1 MENYMKN
8 MLEQLRSKKLFNVGA
23 MFLLLAFTFFAG
35 QNTFAQGTRGTIRGT
50 VTDPNQAVV
59 PNATVQL
66 VDVGKATVIRT
77 ATTNESGEYQFVEIE
92 PSTYNII
99 VTAANF
105 AELTINDVKVE
116 PNRNV
121 VLDAAV
127 SLSSGT
133 TQVEVTAGAE
143 LVDRE
148 SPALGTT
155 VENRRVEGLP
165 LNGRNVLNLALLQP
179 GVFPTGGALSG
190 LGIRVNGSRGTENN
204 VTIDGAANNEVAGGS
219 IIGGITR
226 PDAVQEFRLLTSNF
240 EAEFGRNTGSIIN
253 IVTKSGTNR
262 FHGNARFFYRPT
274 AYSAAGFFDNALAKS
289 STTDNR
295 QPFDR
300 KEYGFNIGG
309 PVWLPHIG
317 EGGPGFDKGKTFFF
331 ADYERRYQKLGGSAT
346 LSNLPSAAE
355 RAGNFSALL
364 ARGTPIY
371 DPRTA
376 TAANPAG
383 NPFPGNIIPTNRLSP
398 IALFYLGFLPTANA
412 AGQALAS
419 GNTIDRVQYITI
431 RGDHNFNQNNTLN
444 FTYNK
449 SESNSASDRA
459 FGGTSVPGFG
469 SSDQRNA
476 QNFVGRFTSVITP
489 KLVNTFLASYS
500 KNDQPGV
507 APVNKS
513 TPSQIGFTGN
523 FVANSAFAGP
533 PFIQFGDRN
542 FSLGNTVQGPQV
554 RVSENIQFQ
563 DALSYVVGNH
573 RFKGGFDYVKYKQG
587 QDFLF
592 INQGYLYYSSI
603 GDEGSNAIG
612 DDFACFLLADCGPTY
627 IQTGSAGRRDY
638 RQNARAGF
646 FQDNWRVT
654 DKLSLSLGLRYEYNS
669 PLTDTKNRVSYYRGV
684 PGATSPQ
691 LAAGTLGVD
700 GNRIVAAG
708 RPPVGLVYVGDP
720 DPVLGGT
727 VTRGGIRLD
736 KNNFAPRLGFAYSL
750 NGGKGFLSRFL
761 GENQTV
767 IRGGLGQYYG
777 AIIGDTALQ
786 QLSAPGFAA
795 TDTNGDYPG
804 GNTADPFGPDLFP
817 FYRYLGGPE
826 AVMPLSNPFIGSR
839 SITVGSRLSNTA
851 QPIDPFLETPIVTQ
865 YNLTFERSFLKD
877 YVLGVSYVGNRGRKL
892 YVQENINPAVGTLF
906 AASTRFQGGA
916 VPVAS
921 TTNTSSRRR
930 NDDFLNALN
939 LLTTKGKSRY
949 DALEVNFQKRFSDDG
964 LSFQIA
970 YTRSRSLNDAD
981 TQRGS
986 IDILDQSVGYA
997 RSSDD
1002 YPNRFVGS
1010 FIYDLP
1016 FFKSTSGFT
1025 KRLVDGFS
1033 IGGIYTYQSGTL
1045 FSVNNPYDTTGTGG
1059 GIISYIDIN
1068 PNVAFTLQDPRSG
1081 SERRAF
1087 NADAF
1092 IAADCRNLTT
1102 NTTTGVRSPV
1112 AGQNFARCLNADG
1125 TQGRRG
1131 TFRRNQFRLNNP
1143 TNNWDFILSKKTRL
1157 WSESSNLE
1165 LRFEAFNAFNHT
1177 QFTGVNLS
1185 FTTTNNGSA
1194 TTNPAFG
1201 TYTSSAQG
1209 RSIQLGA
1216 RISF

>member
-1 MENYMKN
+1 MK
-8 MLEQLRSKKLFNVGA
+8 MLGNLVNRKILRASAV
-23 MFLLLAFTFFAG
+23 FLMLSFVFFAG
-35 QNTFAQGTRGTIRGT
+35 QNAFAQGTRGTIRGT
-50 VTDPNQAVV
+50 VTDPNNAVV

-66 VDVGKATVIRT
+66 IDVAKNITVRT
-77 ATTNESGEYQFVEIE
+77 TTTNESGEYQLVELE
-92 PSTYNII
+92 PSTYNVVI
-99 VTAANF
+99 TATNF
-105 AELTINDVKVE
+105 AELRLADVTVE

-121 VLDAAV
+121 VLDAAIA
-127 SLSSGT
+127 LTSGT
-133 TQVEVTAGAE
+133 TSVEVTAGAE
-143 LVDRE
+143 QVDRE
-148 SPALGTT
+148 SPTLGTT

-165 LNGRNVLNLALLQP
+165 LNGRNVLDLALLQP
-179 GVFPTGGALSG
+179 GVVPAGGGFGAG

-204 VTIDGAANNEVAGGS
+204 VTLDGASNNEVAVGGT
-219 IIGGITR
+219 IGGITR

-253 IVTKSGTNR
+253 VVTKSGTNQ
-262 FHGNARFFYRPT
+262 FHGNARFFYRGT
-274 AYSAAGFFDNALAKS
+274 ELSAANFFDNALARS

-309 PVWLPHIG
+309 PVYLPHFG
-317 EGGPGFDKGKTFFF
+317 EGGPVIDKGKTFFF
-331 ADYERRYQKLGGSAT
+331 ADYERRYQKRGGSVT

-383 NPFPGNIIPTNRLSP
+383 NPFPGNIIPTNRISP
-398 IALFYLGFLPTANA
+398 IAQFYLGFLPAANA

-419 GNTIDRVQYITI
+419 GNTIERVQYITF
-431 RGDHNFNQNNTLN
+431 RGDHNFNQSNSLN

-449 SESNSASDRA
+449 SESDTASDQA
-459 FGGTSVPGFG
+459 FGGTNIPGFG
-469 SSDQRNA
+469 STNLSKR
-476 QNFVGRFTSVITP
+476 QNYVGRFTSVITS

-500 KNDQPGV
+500 QNDQPGV

-523 FVANSAFAGP
+523 FVANPQFAGP

-542 FSLGNTVQGPQV
+542 FTLGNTIQGPQV
-554 RVSENIQFQ
+554 RFSENIQFQ
-563 DALSYVVGNH
+563 NALSYVVGNH

-592 INQGYLYYSSI
+592 INQGYLFYSSI

-612 DDFACFLLADCGPTY
+612 DDFACFLLADCGPTF
-627 IQTGSAGRRDY
+627 IQTGSAGRRDF
-638 RQNARAGF
+638 RQNARAVF
-646 FQDNWRVT
+646 IQDNWRVT

-669 PLTDTKNRVSYYRGV
+669 PLTDKENRVSYYRGL

-691 LAAGTLGVD
+691 LVAGALGVA
-700 GNRIVAAG
+700 GNRIVASG
-708 RPPVGLVYVGDP
+708 RPPTGLVFVGDP

-727 VTRGGIRLD
+727 VPRGGIELD
-736 KNNFAPRLGFAYSL
+736 KNNFAPRIGFAYSL
-750 NGGKGFLSRFL
+750 NGGEGFLGKFL

-767 IRGGLGQYYG
+767 IRGGIGQYYG

-795 TDTNGDYPG
+795 TDINGLYPG
-804 GNTADPFGPDLFP
+804 GNTADPFGPDPFP
-817 FYRYLGGPE
+817 LYRYLGGPE
-826 AVMPLSNPFIGSR
+826 AIRPLNNPFVGGR
-839 SITVGSRLSNTA
+839 SVTVGSRLSNTA
-851 QPIDPFLETPIVTQ
+851 QPIDPFLETPVVTQ
-865 YNLTFERSFLKD
+865 YNLTFERSFLND
-877 YVLGVSYVGNRGRKL
+877 FVLGVSYVGNFGRKL
-892 YVQENINPAVGTLF
+892 YVQENINPALGTLIP
-906 AASTRFQGGA
+906 ASTRFQGGA
-916 VPVAS
+916 VPTAS
-921 TTNTSSRRR
+921 TANASSRRR
-930 NDDFLNALN
+930 NDDFLNGLN

-964 LSFQIA
+964 LTFQLA

-981 TQRGS
+981 TQRGA

-1002 YPNRFVGS
+1002 YPDRFVAS
-1010 FIYDLP
+1010 FIYDIP
-1016 FFKSTSGFT
+1016 FFKNTNGFV

-1033 IGGIYTYQSGTL
+1033 IGGIYTYQSGSL
-1045 FSVNNPYDTTGTGG
+1045 FTVGNPYDTTGVGG
-1059 GIISYIDIN
+1059 GILSFIDIN
-1068 PNVAFTLQDPRSG
+1068 PNVAFTLQDPKEG
-1081 SERRAF
+1081 STRRAF

-1092 IAADCRNLTT
+1092 IAADCRVLTT
-1102 NTTTGVRSPV
+1102 NATTGVVSPV
-1112 AGQNFARCLNADG
+1112 AGQNFARCVNADG

-1131 TFRRNQFRLNNP
+1131 TSRRNQFRLGNY
-1143 TNNWDFILSKKTRL
+1143 TNNFDFILSKKTRL

-1165 LRFEAFNAFNHT
+1165 LRFEAFNAFNRT
-1177 QFTGVNLS
+1177 QFTGINLS
-1185 FTTTNNGSA
+1185 FTTTNNGTA

-1201 TYTSSAQG
+1201 TYTSAAQP